1 MKFVNCFLALVL
13 FFAFSGNV
21 SAGAILS
28 QPEVERAIQAVYPA
42 LIQIKV
48 VVTEYDEGRE
58 RKQQAAGSGVII
70 SPEGY
75 AVTNHHVVGRASA
88 IRVVLSSKE
97 ELEATLVGTDPLTDI
112 SVIRLNLADRPKG
125 AVLPSA
131 GFGDSNELK
140 IGDPV
145 LAMGSPLA
153 LSQSVTQGIVAN
165 RDMMMPWI
173 FGNSLLLDG
182 EDVGML
188 VKWIGHDAQILPGNS
203 GGPLVNLRGEVIG
216 INEISLAGGIAG
228 AIPSD
233 LVKTISK
240 ELIENGK
247 VRRAWI
253 GADFQPLLKTIPEDQ
268 KGVLVGGVLSGSP
281 AEKAGLHAG
290 DVVLSVDG
298 GPVDAR
304 FREQLPL
311 FHQLLLSKPV
321 GSTVELRVLREG
333 KESTLRVL
341 TQLRE
346 DALGREQ
353 ESREWGLVVEAITNL
368 AALELERP
376 SKEGVSVSSVTRGGP
391 ADQATLPLLPDDV
404 IVEIGGKSVADK
416 EAFFRITEEIT
427 RDRKSPVPTVVGIE
441 RKTEKLLSLVDI
453 GIRTPQVPVPEARKA
468 WLPVATQVLSRKLA
482 AALGLEGKSGVR
494 VTDVFGG
501 STAEAAGFRVGDVIT
516 KIDQETVEASA
527 PQDSE
532 VFESMI
538 RQYRIGST
546 PVFTVVRDGKEMQIT
561 APLVAQYKEERELP
575 VYENVDLEFRARDI
589 SDIERLE
596 QKSKQSGAL
605 VIFVQPGGWAAVG
618 GLRPGDLIQEVNGNR
633 VAQLSDLKSHLDL
646 AKKNRAKQVDI
657 LIRSGVHSHFVEL
670 EPVWRDE
677 AETSK

>member
-1 MKFVNCFLALVL
+1 MKIANYFFVLVL
-13 FFAFSGNV
+13 SFAFSEAQ
-21 SAGAILS
+21 AGEILS
-28 QPEVERAIQAVYPA
+28 QPEVEKAIQSVYPA

-48 VVTEYDEGRE
+48 VVVEYDEGRE

-97 ELEATLVGTDPLTDI
+97 ELEATLVGTDALTDI
-112 SVIRLNLADRPKG
+112 SVIRLSVSERPKD
-125 AVLPSA
+125 AVLPYA
-131 GFGDSNELK
+131 AFGDSSELK

-173 FGNSLLLDG
+173 FGSSLLLDG
-182 EDVGML
+182 EDIGML

-203 GGPLVNLRGEVIG
+203 GGPLVNLRGEVVG
-216 INEISLAGGIAG
+216 INEISLSGGIGG
-228 AIPSD
+228 AIPSE

-240 ELIENGK
+240 ELIEKGK

-253 GADFQPLLKTIPEDQ
+253 GADFQPLLKSIPEEQ

-281 AEKAGLHAG
+281 AEKGGLRPG
-290 DVVLSVDG
+290 DIVHSVDG
-298 GPVDAR
+298 RQVEAR

-321 GSTVELRVLREG
+321 GSTLEFRILRNG
-333 KESTLRVL
+333 KESTVRVL

-353 ESREWGLVVEAITNL
+353 ESKDWGLVVEAITNL
-368 AALELERP
+368 VSLELQRP
-376 SKEGVSVSSVTRGGP
+376 DKKGVCVSSVTRGGP
-391 ADQATLPLLPDDV
+391 ADQATLPILPEDV
-404 IVEIGGKSVADK
+404 IVEIAGKTVTDK

-427 RDRKSPVPTVVGIE
+427 RNQKSPVPTLVGIE

-453 GIRTPQVPVPEARKA
+453 GIRTPQVPVPEARRA
-468 WLPVATQVLSRKLA
+468 WLPISTQVLSRKLA
-482 AALGLEGKSGVR
+482 AALVLEGKSGVR
-494 VTDVFGG
+494 VTDVFAG
-501 STAEAAGFRVGDVIT
+501 STAESAGIRIGDVII
-516 KIDQETVEASA
+516 KIDQQAVEASA

-538 RQYRIGST
+538 RQYRIGSS
-546 PVFTVVRDGKEMQIT
+546 PVFTVIRDGKEMQIT
-561 APLVAQYKEERELP
+561 AQLVGQPKEERELP

-596 QKSKQSGAL
+596 QKEKQSGAL
-605 VIFVQPGGWAAVG
+605 VIFVQPGGWAGVG
-618 GLRPGDLIQEVNGNR
+618 GLRPGDLIQEVNGTR
-633 VAQLSDLKSHLDL
+633 IDQLSDLKPQLDI
-646 AKKNRAKQVDI
+646 AKKNHVKQIAI

-670 EPVWRDE
+670 EPVWPDE
-677 AETSK
+677 AESAK

>member
-1 MKFVNCFLALVL
+1 MKINNCLFTLVL
-13 FFAFSGNV
+13 SFALSGMG
-21 SAGAILS
+21 SAGEILS
-28 QPEVERAIQAVYPA
+28 QPEVEKAIQSVYPA

-88 IRVVLSSKE
+88 IRVVLSSKD

-112 SVIRLNLADRPKG
+112 SVIRLNLSERPKG
-125 AVLPSA
+125 AVLPFA
-131 GFGDSNELK
+131 LFGDSNELK

-173 FGNSLLLDG
+173 FGGSLLLDG

-203 GGPLVNLRGEVIG
+203 GGPLVNLRGEVVG
-216 INEISLAGGIAG
+216 INEISLAGGIGG

-233 LVKTISK
+233 LVKVISK

-247 VRRAWI
+247 IRRAWI
-253 GADFQPLLKTIPEDQ
+253 GADFQPLLKIIPENQ

-290 DVVLSVDG
+290 DIVLSVDG
-298 GPVDAR
+298 RAVEAR

-321 GSTVELRVLREG
+321 GSTVELRVLRNG
-333 KESTLRVL
+333 KESTVRVL

-353 ESREWGLVVEAITNL
+353 ESKEWGLVVEEITNL
-368 AALELERP
+368 AALELQRAD
-376 SKEGVSVSSVTRGGP
+376 KNGVSVSSVTRGGP
-391 ADQATLPLLPDDV
+391 ADQGTLPILPEDV
-404 IVEIGGKSVADK
+404 IVEIGGKTVTDK

-427 RDRKSPVPTVVGIE
+427 RDRKAPVPTVIGIE

-453 GIRTPQVPVPEARKA
+453 GIRIPQVPVPEARRA
-468 WLPVATQVLSRKLA
+468 WLPISTQVLSRKLA
-482 AALGLEGKSGVR
+482 AALGLDGKSGVR
-494 VTDVFGG
+494 VTDVFAG
-501 STAEAAGFRVGDVIT
+501 STAETAGFHVGDVIT
-516 KIDQETVEASA
+516 KIDQQSVEASA

-532 VFESMI
+532 VFASMI
-538 RQYRIGST
+538 RQYRIGSS
-546 PVFTVVRDGKEMQIT
+546 PVFSVIRDGKEMQIT
-561 APLVAQYKEERELP
+561 AQLIGQPKEERELP

-589 SDIERLE
+589 SDIELLE
-596 QKSKQSGAL
+596 QKEKQSGAL
-605 VIFVQPGGWAAVG
+605 VIFVQPGGWAAIG
-618 GLRPGDLIQEVNGNR
+618 GMRPGDLIQEVNGTGIG
-633 VAQLSDLKSHLDL
+633 QLSDLKPQLDL
-646 AKKNRAKQVDI
+646 AKKNHAKQIDI
-657 LIRSGVHSHFVEL
+657 LIRSGVHSHFIEL
-670 EPVWRDE
+670 EPVWADE
-677 AETSK
+677 SASSK